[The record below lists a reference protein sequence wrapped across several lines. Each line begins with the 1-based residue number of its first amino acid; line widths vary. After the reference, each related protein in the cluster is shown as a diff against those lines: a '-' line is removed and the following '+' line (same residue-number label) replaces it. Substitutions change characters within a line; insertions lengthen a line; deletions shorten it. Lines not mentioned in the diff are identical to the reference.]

1 MIFSEKTTVMVVV
14 QWWKE
19 LYDKVDSLQSAICDL
34 RNVHPDKDVDWLRDA
49 FRDER
54 PSIKVLVA
62 EYTKTKAELEDYL
75 RTNVRFGE
83 PYPICGGP
91 A

>member
-1 MIFSEKTTVMVVV
+1 MSFSEKTTVMVVV
-14 QWWKE
+14 QRWKD
-19 LYDKVDSLQSAICDL
+19 LYEKVDSLQSAICDL
-34 RNVHPDKDVDWLRDA
+34 RDTKTSDSDWLTYALRDT
-49 FRDER
+49 R

-83 PYPICGGP
+83 PDPICGGP